1 MKVLSEESKNWC
13 DADPVLPSQVD
24 SAHSSPSGG
33 AAPGAARRQRL
44 CTRSGIDVVTIIVG
58 INLLVFAYMVSLES
72 TALYAFIENGA
83 ISVDGLREGKWWQP
97 LSHLFLH
104 GGDFGLGM
112 RVMHLSMNML
122 VIYFAGKELL
132 LDVGTRH
139 WLAIYFGSGMLGGF
153 FQILVTPGSPLLGAS
168 GAAFGIIT
176 AFGFIHANERLDIWF
191 MGYRTKMYGGS
202 FSQALLY
209 SSALL
214 GIVSLASSFAIPLV
228 SNMGHFAHLGG
239 ALGGLLYV
247 KLLGMTPKS
256 PTKASLEESRLLN
269 DERLEAQRNSSSVNE
284 SAT

>member
-1 MKVLSEESKNWC
+1 MILSRRNQDWC
-13 DADPVLPSQVD
+13 DPDLVLPCQVD
-24 SAHSSPSGG
+24 SALSSPSGG
-33 AAPGAARRQRL
+33 AAPGAARARRWF
-44 CTRSGIDVVTIIVG
+44 TRSGIDVVTIIVG
-58 INLLVFAYMVSLES
+58 INLLVFAYMISLGPS
-72 TALYAFIENGA
+72 ALYAFIENGA

-97 LSHLFLH
+97 ISHLFLH
-104 GGDFGLGM
+104 GGDLGLGM
-112 RVMHLSMNML
+112 RVMHLTMNML
-122 VIYFAGKELL
+122 VVYFAGKELL
-132 LDVGTRH
+132 MDVGTRH

-153 FQILVTPGSPLLGAS
+153 FQILVTPSSPLLGAS

-176 AFGFIHANERLDIWF
+176 AFGFIHANERLDIWI
-191 MGYRTKMYGGS
+191 MGYRTNMYGGS

-247 KLLGMTPKS
+247 KLLGMTPKA
-256 PTKASLEESRLLN
+256 PTKASLEEARRLN